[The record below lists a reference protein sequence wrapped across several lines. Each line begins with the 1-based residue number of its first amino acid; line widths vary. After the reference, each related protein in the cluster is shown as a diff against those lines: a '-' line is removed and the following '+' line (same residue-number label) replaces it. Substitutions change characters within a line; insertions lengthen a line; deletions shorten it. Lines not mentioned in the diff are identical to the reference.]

1 MYAVCR
7 ERSWHLGER
16 CGRHATWMSVA
27 LPLTSRGLIK
37 SHHSGESL
45 SLSVDS
51 MVDALRCRPIPAL
64 QLTCCVVLGLPLH
77 LYVPPC
83 LYLQDGHNDIGITE
97 LLEKVK
103 NVWKCIKSLSSLI
116 TMSPSIIQFSSVI
129 QSCLT
134 LCDPTDC
141 SMPGLCV
148 HHQLPEFTQTLV
160 HWVGDAI
167 QPSHP
172 LIIPFSSCLQSFLAS
187 GSFQMSQLFAS
198 GGQNIGVSASASV
211 LPMNIQDWF
220 PLGWTDWISLQS

>member
-51 MVDALRCRPIPAL
+51 MVDALRCRSIPAL

-97 LLEKVK
+97 LLEKVINDDK
-103 NVWKCIKSLSSLI
+103 DFIYFHTFFTFSN
-116 TMSPSIIQFSSVI
+116 SSV
-129 QSCLT
+129 
-134 LCDPTDC
+134 
-141 SMPGLCV
+141 MP
-148 HHQLPEFTQTLV
+148 
-160 HWVGDAI
+160 
-167 QPSHP
+167 
-172 LIIPFSSCLQSFLAS
+172 
-187 GSFQMSQLFAS
+187 
-198 GGQNIGVSASASV
+198 
-211 LPMNIQDWF
+211 
-220 PLGWTDWISLQS
+220 ISLCPSCR

>member
-1 MYAVCR
+1 MRDVPHGWV
-7 ERSWHLGER
+7 WH
-16 CGRHATWMSVA
+16 CH
-27 LPLTSRGLIK
+27 LPPEALIK
-37 SHHSGESL
+37 PHHSGESL

-64 QLTCCVVLGLPLH
+64 LLTCCIVLGLPLH
-77 LYVPPC
+77 LYTPLH

-103 NVWKCIKSLSSLI
+103 NVWKCLKSLSSLI
-116 TMSPSIIQFSSVI
+116 TMSSSIIQFSSVI
-129 QSCLT
+129 QLCLT

-141 SMPGLCV
+141 SMPGLPV

-187 GSFQMSQLFAS
+187 GSFQMSQLFTS
-198 GGQNIGVSASASV
+198 GGQSIGVSASASV

>member
-103 NVWKCIKSLSSLI
+103 NVWKYIKSLSSLI
-116 TMSPSIIQFSSVI
+116 TMSPSIIQFSSFNRV
-129 QSCLT
+129 
-134 LCDPTDC
+134 
-141 SMPGLCV
+141 
-148 HHQLPEFTQTLV
+148 
-160 HWVGDAI
+160 W
-167 QPSHP
+167 
-172 LIIPFSSCLQSFLAS
+172 
-187 GSFQMSQLFAS
+187 LFATPRTAAC
-198 GGQNIGVSASASV
+198 QASLSITNSRSLLRLLSIESV
-211 LPMNIQDWF
+211 MPSNHLILSSSPSSPAFN
-220 PLGWTDWISLQS
+220 LS